1 VGLLNRLFKD
11 KVAPALLRSPLPAAP
26 LATAPTMPMPFEAR
40 RPAGRGFAVVDVE
53 TTGLSAQS
61 HRVVE
66 LAILRTD
73 ERGFVLDEWSCRFH
87 PDGPVGATHIHGIS
101 DADVAHAP
109 RFPELLDEVTA
120 RLTGVAVAGHNVRFD
135 LAFLRAEYARAGWHM
150 PFLPSLCTLD
160 ASWVYLPR
168 LDRRRLADCCQ
179 ASGIRLEHA
188 HSALGDARATA
199 TLLQSYLDPRFGVPP
214 HPEHCALPDQALAV
228 QWPTAPGGVRPP
240 LAELPTRV
248 QRKISATKQ
257 TSPSLLALLERF
269 RLADALDDGAPEGS
283 LAYLELLAEVLEDG
297 VLSDEEQAAL
307 GELAALYELDAHA
320 VAAAHQ
326 GFLLALAHLALDDG
340 KVSRAEK
347 AELTTVAGLL
357 GTPSAL
363 LTHLLD
369 RAEAAREM
377 RLSAQL
383 QPLPENWPHGDPLLV
398 GDKVAFTGCD
408 DALRDRLEQRAESLG
423 VRVMNNVSARTAM
436 LVTDGRFSGGKLA
449 DAQALGTRTVTPEV
463 FATLLQYLQPSVRER
478 KAAIPV
484 QRPSTRPADGPGEP
498 NDQPVAARDAAPTAA
513 GVSPAQVR
521 AWAREQGIVVGER
534 GRMPAEIFDAY
545 RAAHG

>member
-1 VGLLNRLFKD
+1 MGLLNRLFKD
-11 KVAPALLRSPLPAAP
+11 KAATLSPLPANALTMASTKP
-26 LATAPTMPMPFEAR
+26 MSFDGPRPT
-40 RPAGRGFAVVDVE
+40 GRGFAVIDVE

-73 ERGFVLDEWSCRFH
+73 ERGVVLDEWFCRFH
-87 PDGPVGATHIHGIS
+87 PDGPVGATHIHGIT

-109 RFPELLDEVTA
+109 RFPDLLGEITA

-135 LAFLRAEYARAGWHM
+135 LAFLRAEYARASWHM

-179 ASGIRLEHA
+179 ASGIRLERA
-188 HSALGDARATA
+188 HSALSDARATA
-199 TLLQSYLDPRFGVPP
+199 TLLQTYLDPRFGVPP
-214 HPEHCALPDQALAV
+214 HPEHCALPAQALTV

-248 QRKISATKQ
+248 QRKISAPRQ

-297 VLSDEEQAAL
+297 VLTDEEQAAL

-320 VAAAHQ
+320 VAGAHQ
-326 GFLLALAHLALDDG
+326 GFLLALGHLAMDDG

-347 AELTTVAGLL
+347 AELNTVAGLL
-357 GTPSAL
+357 GTPSSL

-369 RAEAAREM
+369 QAEAAREM
-377 RLSAQL
+377 RLSARL
-383 QPLPENWPHGDPLLV
+383 QPLPGNWAHGDPLRV

-408 DALRDRLEQRAESLG
+408 DALRERLEQRAESLG
-423 VRVMNNVSARTAM
+423 VRVMNNVSTRTSM
-436 LVTDGRFSGGKLA
+436 LVTDGSFSSGKLA
-449 DAQALGTRTVTPEV
+449 CAQALGTRTVTPEV
-463 FATLLQYLQPSVRER
+463 FAALLQHLQPSARER

-484 QRPSTRPADGPGEP
+484 QRPSTGPADGPGDS
-498 NDQPVAARDAAPTAA
+498 NDHPAAAGDAAPEAA

-521 AWAREQGIVVGER
+521 AWAREQGLEVGAR
-534 GRMPAEIFDAY
+534 GRMPIEMFEAY
-545 RAAHG
+545 RAANP